1 MLVLSRKV
9 SENIMIGDD
18 IEIIVTQIEHGV
30 TRIAINAP
38 REIRILRGELYRQ
51 SQRESQ
57 PPAGLAPE

>member
-1 MLVLSRKV
+1 
-9 SENIMIGDD
+9 MIGDD